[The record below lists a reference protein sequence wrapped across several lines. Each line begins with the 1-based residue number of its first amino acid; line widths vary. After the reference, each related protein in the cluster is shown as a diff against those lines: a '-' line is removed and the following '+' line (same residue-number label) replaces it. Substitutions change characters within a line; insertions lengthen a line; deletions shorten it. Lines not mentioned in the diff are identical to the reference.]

1 MVINLYEARNNGNGG
16 GNLVIMYVP
25 KSPDSTVQFVYEC
38 DYNDTNDTTTTTKLV
53 SGYEKNKRPIS
64 MTLRQIYDDA
74 GGGGNTNGGGYII
87 SCFIL
92 PFVSRGLLE
101 NKCFSRPPTVVVMK
115 DLTSTSVWHVL
126 SVRKNRESL
135 AFKNVQSVIVNQNL
149 EYKILLQLTGN
160 VSAQFVNALSST
172 TGTCARDLDSIISID
187 KNVIIDES
195 PVIVSRR
202 PR

>member
-1 MVINLYEARNNGNGG
+1 MVINLYEARNGNGAD
-16 GNLVIMYVP
+16 NLIIMCVP
-25 KSPDSTVQFVYEC
+25 KSPDSTVQFVYGC
-38 DYNDTNDTTTTTKLV
+38 DYNDNTSAATAATRLV

-64 MTLRQIYDDA
+64 MRIRQIEENHN
-74 GGGGNTNGGGYII
+74 GGNGYII

-101 NKCFSRPPTVVVMK
+101 NRCFSRPPTVVVMK
-115 DLTSTSVWHVL
+115 DLTSSTLIVWHVL

-135 AFKNVQSVIVNQNL
+135 AFKNVQCASVNQNL
-149 EYKILLQLTGN
+149 EYKILLEVTGN
-160 VSAQFVNALSST
+160 VSAQFVNALSSA
-172 TGTCARDLDSIISID
+172 TGTCSRDLDSLIALD